1 MLSFLV
7 ITMRFFIIR
16 LLSKLLTILV
26 SGCYNNYLLY
36 SHNFESKNKVSER
49 LANSL
54 VKRVREEVIG
64 FLGNYLV
71 ES

>member
-1 MLSFLV
+1 
-7 ITMRFFIIR
+7 MRFFIIR

-26 SGCYNNYLLY
+26 SGYYNNYLLY

-64 FLGNYLV
+64 FLDNYLV